1 MQNKIYKIRNCMLCA
16 FLLLIG
22 AAGVSAQN
30 VKVNVYLKNGT
41 MQEFVTPA
49 IYFND
54 GILEISQSDGATQID
69 VSTIRKLTFDEVAL
83 SLQVIENQEINL
95 FPNPA
100 QNVIQFLGVENAA
113 FEIYALD
120 GKKMLSGMYSNGDFV
135 DVSNLP
141 KGFYLAK
148 INHSVI
154 KFIKL

>member
-1 MQNKIYKIRNCMLCA
+1 MQNKICKIRHCILCA

-41 MQEFVTPA
+41 MQEFVTTA
-49 IYFND
+49 IGFND
-54 GILEISQSDGATQID
+54 GVLEISQSDGATQID
-69 VSTIRKLTFDEVAL
+69 VSTIRKLIFEEGIS
-83 SLQVIENQEINL
+83 SLQVVENKAINL
-95 FPNPA
+95 FPNPT

-120 GKKMLSGMYSNGDFV
+120 GKKMLSGVYSNGDFV

-141 KGFYLAK
+141 KGFYLTK

-154 KFIKL
+154 KFVKL